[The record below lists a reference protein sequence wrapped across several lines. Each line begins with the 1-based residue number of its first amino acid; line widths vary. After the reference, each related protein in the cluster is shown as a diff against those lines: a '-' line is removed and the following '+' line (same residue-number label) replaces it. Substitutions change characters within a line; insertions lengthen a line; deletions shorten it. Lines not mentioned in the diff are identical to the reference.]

1 MTEVDEMKSGNMQTE
16 RIFRMLS
23 SASRVPEF
31 GKKSIPVTVAAKVM
45 GREATWIQAGL
56 ISGWLP
62 FGIATQDK
70 KKITSLEQVN
80 RRKRMNYYISPK
92 LFWEFTGYVWKGSDE
107 DE

>member
-1 MTEVDEMKSGNMQTE
+1 MTEVDEMKSGNMQSE

-31 GKKSIPVTVAAKVM
+31 GEKSIPVAVAAKVM

-80 RRKRMNYYISPK
+80 YYISPK

>member
-1 MTEVDEMKSGNMQTE
+1 MTEVEAMKSENMQTE
-16 RIFRMLS
+16 RNLQNAFQRLKS
-23 SASRVPEF
+23 PEF
-31 GKKSIPVTVAAKVM
+31 GKKSIPVAVAAKVM

>member
-1 MTEVDEMKSGNMQTE
+1 MTEVDEMKSENMQTE
-16 RIFRMLS
+16 RILRMLC

-31 GKKSIPVTVAAKVM
+31 GKKSVPVAAKVM

-92 LFWEFTGYVWKGSDE
+92 LFWEFTGYVWKGSNE

>member
-1 MTEVDEMKSGNMQTE
+1 MTEVEEMKSENMQTE
-16 RIFRMLS
+16 RILRMLC

-31 GKKSIPVTVAAKVM
+31 GKKSVPVPVAAKVM

-70 KKITSLEQVN
+70 KKITSLEQVDG
-80 RRKRMNYYISPK
+80 RTLMNY
-92 LFWEFTGYVWKGSDE
+92 
-107 DE
+107 